1 MKIRKPLIALFAIT
15 ALSVAG
21 TAYAGP
27 KVTVTFKNQGSAP
40 ATYKIISSN
49 ESSTY
54 ANAAPKPQTTISAG
68 SNDIYTVQSLL
79 STDVNYAAVRYS
91 IGSKECQFYTAYVNT
106 LGSGGVKIPKWSKTA
121 TPSGSA
127 TCTATITSTNFAT
140 HEWAVE
146 FDMK

>member
-27 KVTVTFKNQGSAP
+27 KVTVTFKNQGTDP
-40 ATYKIISSN
+40 AVYKIISTN

-54 ANAAPKPQTTISAG
+54 ANAAPKPEKNVLGG
-68 SNDIYTVQSLL
+68 STDTYTVQSLL

-91 IGSKECQFYTAYVNT
+91 IGAKECQFYTAYVNT
-106 LGSGGVKIPKWSKTA
+106 IGSGGVKIPKWSKTA
-121 TPSGSA
+121 TPSGGA
-127 TCTATITSTNFAT
+127 TCTATITSTNIAT